1 MGRPSIAVSG
11 DVGYLVKTVLAS
23 ELSQEAAA
31 ATQS

>member
-11 DVGYLVKTVLAS
+11 DVDYLLKTVLAS
-23 ELSQEAAA
+23 EPGQEAAA